1 MLHELHQLGIKKN
14 TVVDWNNYLL
24 EICTADLLANPAII
38 GGLNT
43 TAEVDGELVYLKKT
57 HQSYQLSQ

>member
-24 EICTADLLANPAII
+24 EICTADLLDNPAII

-43 TAEVDGELVYLKKT
+43 TEEMDRELVYLKKT
-57 HQSYQLSQ
+57 HQSYQL